1 LVGHQLRHP
10 CAVIEPSDKL
20 KKELDAVLYWIGDAQ
35 DKTHRL
41 HYAGFRLSEL
51 LMKVMET
58 GDTTSDKVKADAKAA
73 LGAWDEAS
81 RDLN

>member
-1 LVGHQLRHP
+1 M
-10 CAVIEPSDKL
+10 IEPSDKL

>member
-1 LVGHQLRHP
+1 M
-10 CAVIEPSDKL
+10 IEPSDKL
-20 KKELDAVLYWIGDAQ
+20 KKELDAILYWIGDAQ

-51 LMKVMET
+51 LQKVMET
-58 GDTTSDKVKADAKAA
+58 GDATSDKLKADAKAA